1 MKSPVKLRIFNCKAK
16 MSDLAFLSLNIRSS
30 AKNRCVNLLHPNI
43 SMHILHT
50 VLYIVLNPLT
60 PMSDQD
66 RISPYNINTIS
77 ISQVMRIMKNIS
89 LRIF

>member
-1 MKSPVKLRIFNCKAK
+1 

-30 AKNRCVNLLHPNI
+30 AKTDVLTFYIQTSVCIFSN
-43 SMHILHT
+43 S